1 MYDIFINQTLNYQ
14 NVNLDILL
22 EVEIGWVPRAGE
34 RLALGDDM
42 GGKITEVSHSLI
54 LGAKINLQ
62 LETAV
67 INETLRGDN
76 LEYRISTNNRLD
88 IVTAYKTGA
97 KDEDKFVVFRRD
109 IREFD
114 TLAFNQ
120 KFCNDA
126 KRGWF

>member
-1 MYDIFINQTLNYQ
+1 VYDIFIHQTLNYQ
-14 NVNLDILL
+14 NVSLDILL

-54 LGAKINLQ
+54 LGSKINLQ
-62 LETAV
+62 LETAF
-67 INETLRGDN
+67 INEELRGDD
-76 LEYRISTNNRLD
+76 LEYRISTNDRLVM
-88 IVTAYKTGA
+88 VTAYKSDAT
-97 KDEDKFVVFRRD
+97 DEDKFVVFRKDR
-109 IREFD
+109 REFD
-114 TLAFNQ
+114 VSDFNQ

>member
-1 MYDIFINQTLNYQ
+1 MYDIFIHQTLNYQ
-14 NVNLDILL
+14 NVSLDILL

-67 INETLRGDN
+67 INETLRGDS
-76 LEYRISTNNRLD
+76 LEYRISTNDRLD

>member
-62 LETAV
+62 LEIAV
-67 INETLRGDN
+67 INDILRGDN
-76 LEYRISTNNRLD
+76 LEYRISTNDRLE
-88 IVTAYKTGA
+88 IVTAYKTGV
-97 KDEDKFVVFRRD
+97 KDEDKFVVFRKD

-114 TLAFNQ
+114 ALAFNQ

>member
-1 MYDIFINQTLNYQ
+1 MYDIFIHQTLNYQ
-14 NVNLDILL
+14 NVSLDILL
-22 EVEIGWVPRAGE
+22 EVELGWVPRAGE

-54 LGAKINLQ
+54 FGAKINLQ
-62 LETAV
+62 LETVV

-76 LEYRISTNNRLD
+76 LEYRISTNDKLE
-88 IVTAYKTGA
+88 IVTAYKSGA
-97 KDEDKFVVFRRD
+97 PDEDKFVVFRKD

-114 TLAFNQ
+114 TLDFNQ

>member
-1 MYDIFINQTLNYQ
+1 MYDIFIHQTLNYQ
-14 NVNLDILL
+14 NVSLDILL
-22 EVEIGWVPRAGE
+22 EVELGWVPRAGE

-62 LETAV
+62 LETVV

-76 LEYRISTNNRLD
+76 LEYRISTNDKLE
-88 IVTAYKTGA
+88 IVTAYKSGA
-97 KDEDKFVVFRRD
+97 PDEDKFVVFRKD

-114 TLAFNQ
+114 TLDFNQ